1 MGLKFFIVSY
11 DIADEKRLTDV
22 RNTLKGYGYRLHYSV
37 YRCDIEEK
45 DMVVLTGKLE
55 GIINYDEDGI
65 MIIDL
70 GPIGNTSENRISYL
84 GQKPEE
90 HDNSAVIV

>member
-11 DIADEKRLTDV
+11 DIADDKRLTDV

-37 YRCDIEEK
+37 YRCDIDEK

-55 GIINYDEDGI
+55 GIINYNEDGI

-70 GPIGNTSENRISYL
+70 GPLGNASENRINYL

-90 HDNSAVIV
+90 HDNSMVII

>member
-11 DIADEKRLTDV
+11 DVADEKRLTDV

-45 DMVVLTGKLE
+45 DMVVLIGKLE
-55 GIINYDEDGI
+55 DIINHDEDGI
-65 MIIDL
+65 MMIDL
-70 GPIGNTSENRISYL
+70 GPLGTGSENRICYL
-84 GQKPEE
+84 GKKPEE

>member
-11 DIADEKRLTDV
+11 DIADDKRLNSV

-45 DMVVLTGKLE
+45 DMVVLSGKLE
-55 GIINYDEDGI
+55 DIINYEEDGV
-65 MIIDL
+65 MIVDL
-70 GPIGNTSENRISYL
+70 GPLGPPSEKRISYI
-84 GQKPEE
+84 GKKPDE
-90 HDNSAVIV
+90 HDNALVII

>member
-45 DMVVLTGKLE
+45 NMVILTGKLE
-55 GIINYDEDGI
+55 DIINHDEDGI

-70 GPIGNTSENRISYL
+70 GPLGNVSEKRIIYL

-90 HDNSAVIV
+90 HDNSMVIV

>member
-22 RNTLKGYGYRLHYSV
+22 RNTLKGYGSRLHYSV

-45 DMVVLTGKLE
+45 DMIVLIGKLE
-55 GIINYDEDGI
+55 NIINHEEDGI

-70 GPIGNTSENRISYL
+70 GPLGNFSEKRINYL

-90 HDNSAVIV
+90 HDNSMVII